1 MSTGARHRARL
12 PARAADAALLTFA
25 TNSPHTLTAVP
36 PGAPLFE
43 LKSASLPLLALLL
56 KSTDCR
62 ALALQFDTR
71 FESDLFDGDPLVLD
85 LSLLPDDAPTPDF
98 AALIALLRSH
108 HLQPIAVRG
117 GAAALRRSAL
127 AAGLVQADDLVVPL
141 RSASRSGPQA
151 SEAAP
156 PPAPEP
162 AALAAATLIVD
173 RPLRSGQQVYARGG
187 DVVVLASVSDGAEVM
202 ADGSV
207 HVYGPLRGR
216 AIAGARG
223 APHARIFSTAMAP
236 QLVSIAGTWRTT
248 ETPLPSEIVG
258 KPAQVRLDGERLLFE
273 PLRA

>member
-1 MSTGARHRARL
+1 
-12 PARAADAALLTFA
+12 
-25 TNSPHTLTAVP
+25 LTAVP

-62 ALALQFDTR
+62 ALAVQFAAR
-71 FESDLFDGDPLVLD
+71 FEQDLFDGDPLVLD
-85 LSLLPDDAPTPDF
+85 LSALAPDAPLPDF
-98 AALIALLRSH
+98 GALVALLRSH
-108 HLQPIAVRG
+108 HLQPIALRG
-117 GAAALRRSAL
+117 GSEALRRLGL
-127 AAGLVQADDLVVPL
+127 AAGLVQADDVVVPL
-141 RSASRSGPQA
+141 RSHN
-151 SEAAP
+151 E
-156 PPAPEP
+156 PAPTSEP
-162 AALAAATLIVD
+162 AAAPAPDPAVLAAATLIVD

-223 APHARIFSTAMAP
+223 ASCARIFSTAMAP

-248 ETPLPSEIVG
+248 ETPLPSEIAG
-258 KPAQVRLDGERLLFE
+258 KPAQVRLDGDRLLFE
-273 PLRA
+273 SLRA

>member
-1 MSTGARHRARL
+1 MAPCPGR
-12 PARAADAALLTFA
+12 RAAPPLALVA
-25 TNSPHTLTAVP
+25 CQALTATAAA
-36 PGAPLFE
+36 APLFE

-62 ALALQFDTR
+62 ALALQFADR
-71 FESDLFDGDPLVLD
+71 FQSDLFDGDALVLD
-85 LSLLPDDAPTPDF
+85 LSVLPQDAAAPDF

-117 GAAALRRSAL
+117 GAAPLRRAAL
-127 AAGLVQADDLVVPL
+127 AAGLVQADDAVVPV
-141 RSASRSGPQA
+141 RPSTPAPVPAPAPSP
-151 SEAAP
+151 AP
-156 PPAPEP
+156 PPEP

-223 APHARIFSTAMAP
+223 AGDARIFSTAMAP

-248 ETPLPSEIVG
+248 DTPLPGDIVG